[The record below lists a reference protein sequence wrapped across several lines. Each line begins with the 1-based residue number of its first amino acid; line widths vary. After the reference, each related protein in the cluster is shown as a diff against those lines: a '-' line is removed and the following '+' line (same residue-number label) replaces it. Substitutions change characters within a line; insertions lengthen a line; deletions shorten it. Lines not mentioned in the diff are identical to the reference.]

1 MQYLSQL
8 LALVAEMIPYLLL
21 GFLFAG
27 LLHVLVPHKFYQK
40 YLSQNNFRSVLLAS
54 LFGIPLPLC
63 SCGVIPTA
71 MSLRKEGGSK
81 AATTAFLCATPQ
93 TGVDSILATFSVFGL
108 AFAIIRP
115 AAALVSA
122 LLIGGIICIVEN
134 TSKKKENTIIT
145 KENTVTTDEPKTE
158 NASMKSGKTGKN
170 VQESIWQKTIRA
182 LRYGFVEMIQDIGGH
197 MLTGLLIAGLI
208 SVALP
213 ESWLLSL
220 SDRPLLEM
228 LAVML
233 FAVPMYVCATGSIP
247 IAAALMLKGLTP
259 GAALVF
265 LMAGPAINFA
275 SILVINKALGKKVT
289 GIFVACIILCAL
301 LFGLSIDYLMPASWF
316 DAISAAGSCSH
327 ETVSVF
333 QWICLGLFSLLLI
346 NAFALRKCSHKHAQT
361 CSCGQESTCS
371 CSDDSDSEQHCSYNC
386 ENSDNEQH
394 CSCNCENSDS
404 EQPCSCSGSCKDET
418 ESESTMPTQTKAR
431 VYHIEGMH
439 CNHCRRNLEEALS
452 QVPGVDQ
459 AEVSLEEKTATIMG
473 SHADEDV
480 INCIKSLGFE
490 HREN

>member
-134 TSKKKENTIIT
+134 AGKKKENVAI
-145 KENTVTTDEPKTE
+145 TDEPKTG

-170 VQESIWQKTIRA
+170 AQESIWQKTIRA

-275 SILVINKALGKKVT
+275 SILVINKALGKKIT
-289 GIFVACIILCAL
+289 GIFVVCIILCAL

-371 CSDDSDSEQHCSYNC
+371 CSCDDSE
-386 ENSDNEQH
+386 NEQH
-394 CSCNCENSDS
+394 CSCSDA
-404 EQPCSCSGSCKDET
+404 CKDEA
-418 ESESTMPTQTKAR
+418 ESKTATPQAKAR

-439 CNHCRRNLEEALS
+439 CNHCRRNLEEALNKL
-452 QVPGVDQ
+452 PRVDQ
-459 AEVSLEEKTATIMG
+459 AEVSLEEKTATVMG

>member
-134 TSKKKENTIIT
+134 AGKKKENVAI
-145 KENTVTTDEPKTE
+145 TDEPKTE

-170 VQESIWQKTIRA
+170 AQESIWQKTIRA

-275 SILVINKALGKKVT
+275 SILVINKALGKKIT

-361 CSCGQESTCS
+361 CSCS
-371 CSDDSDSEQHCSYNC
+371 CDDSEQHCSC
-386 ENSDNEQH
+386 SCDDNEQH
-394 CSCNCENSDS
+394 
-404 EQPCSCSGSCKDET
+404 CSCSGSCKDET
-418 ESESTMPTQTKAR
+418 ESESAMPAQTKAR

-439 CNHCRRNLEEALS
+439 CNHYRRNLEEALNNL
-452 QVPGVDQ
+452 PGVDQ
-459 AEVSLEEKTATIMG
+459 AEVSLEEKTATIVG
-473 SHADEDV
+473 SCTDEDV

-490 HREN
+490 HRED

>member
-40 YLSQNNFRSVLLAS
+40 YLSQNNFRSVILAS

-93 TGVDSILATFSVFGL
+93 TGIDSILATFSVFGL

-122 LLIGGIICIVEN
+122 LLIGGIVCIVG
-134 TSKKKENTIIT
+134 K
-145 KENTVTTDEPKTE
+145 EPKTE
-158 NASMKSGKTGKN
+158 NTSMKSGKTGKN
-170 VQESIWQKTIRA
+170 TQESIWQKTIRA

-275 SILVINKALGKKVT
+275 SILVINKALGKKIT
-289 GIFVACIILCAL
+289 GIFIACIILCAL

-327 ETVSVF
+327 ETVSAF

-361 CSCGQESTCS
+361 CSCGQESS
-371 CSDDSDSEQHCSYNC
+371 C
-386 ENSDNEQH
+386 DN
-394 CSCNCENSDS
+394 
-404 EQPCSCSGSCKDET
+404 EQPCSCSGSCKDEI
-418 ESESTMPTQTKAR
+418 ESESAMPAKTKAR

-459 AEVSLEEKTATIMG
+459 AEVSLEEKTATVMG
-473 SHADEDV
+473 NHADEDV

>member
-115 AAALVSA
+115 AAALISA
-122 LLIGGIICIVEN
+122 LLIGGIVCIVEN
-134 TSKKKENTIIT
+134 AGKKKENVAI
-145 KENTVTTDEPKTE
+145 TDEPKTE

-170 VQESIWQKTIRA
+170 AQESIWQKTIRA

-346 NAFALRKCSHKHAQT
+346 NAFALRKGSHKHAQT

-371 CSDDSDSEQHCSYNC
+371 CSDD
-386 ENSDNEQH
+386 NEQH
-394 CSCNCENSDS
+394 CSCSSENSDS
-404 EQPCSCSGSCKDET
+404 EQHCSCSGSCKDET
-418 ESESTMPTQTKAR
+418 ESESAKPTQTKTR

-439 CNHCRRNLEEALS
+439 CNHCRRNLEEALNKL
-452 QVPGVDQ
+452 PGVDQ
-459 AEVSLEEKTATIMG
+459 AVVSLEEKTATIVG

-490 HREN
+490 YRED

>member
-40 YLSQNNFRSVLLAS
+40 YLSQNNFRSVILAS

-134 TSKKKENTIIT
+134 ASKKKENA
-145 KENTVTTDEPKTE
+145 VTTDEPKTE
-158 NASMKSGKTGKN
+158 NASMKSGKMGKN
-170 VQESIWQKTIRA
+170 AQESIWQKTIRA

-275 SILVINKALGKKVT
+275 SILVINKALGKKIT
-289 GIFVACIILCAL
+289 GIFICCIILCAL

-316 DAISAAGSCSH
+316 DAISAAGSCGH

-371 CSDDSDSEQHCSYNC
+371 CSDDSDSEQHCSC
-386 ENSDNEQH
+386 SDDDSDNEQH
-394 CSCNCENSDS
+394 
-404 EQPCSCSGSCKDET
+404 CSCSGSCKDEI
-418 ESESTMPTQTKAR
+418 ESESAMPAQTKAR

-459 AEVSLEEKTATIMG
+459 AEVSLEEKTATVMG

-480 INCIKSLGFE
+480 INCIKSLGFK
-490 HREN
+490 HRED

>member
-134 TSKKKENTIIT
+134 AGKKKENVAI
-145 KENTVTTDEPKTE
+145 TDEPKTE
-158 NASMKSGKTGKN
+158 NASMKSGKTGKYA
-170 VQESIWQKTIRA
+170 QESIWQKTIRA

-275 SILVINKALGKKVT
+275 SILVINKALEKKIT
-289 GIFVACIILCAL
+289 SIFVACIILCAL

-316 DAISAAGSCSH
+316 NAISAAGSCSH

-346 NAFALRKCSHKHAQT
+346 NAFALRKCSHKHAQ
-361 CSCGQESTCS
+361 SCS
-371 CSDDSDSEQHCSYNC
+371 CSDDCDDC
-386 ENSDNEQH
+386 EQH
-394 CSCNCENSDS
+394 CSCSDDS

-418 ESESTMPTQTKAR
+418 ESESAKPAQAKAR

-459 AEVSLEEKTATIMG
+459 AEVSLEEKTATIVG
-473 SHADEDV
+473 SCTDEDV

>member
-27 LLHVLVPHKFYQK
+27 LLHVLVPNKFYQK

-122 LLIGGIICIVEN
+122 LLIGGIVCIVA
-134 TSKKKENTIIT
+134 K
-145 KENTVTTDEPKTE
+145 EPKTE

-170 VQESIWQKTIRA
+170 AQESIWQKTIRA

-316 DAISAAGSCSH
+316 DAISAAGSCGH

-361 CSCGQESTCS
+361 CSCSD
-371 CSDDSDSEQHCSYNC
+371 DDSDSEQHCS
-386 ENSDNEQH
+386 
-394 CSCNCENSDS
+394 CSSENSDS
-404 EQPCSCSGSCKDET
+404 EQLCSCSDACKDET
-418 ESESTMPTQTKAR
+418 ESESAMPAQTKAR

-459 AEVSLEEKTATIMG
+459 AVVSLEEKTATLVG

>member
-40 YLSQNNFRSVLLAS
+40 YLSQNNFRSVILAS

-115 AAALVSA
+115 AAALISA
-122 LLIGGIICIVEN
+122 LLIGGIVCIVEN
-134 TSKKKENTIIT
+134 AGKKKENTIIT
-145 KENTVTTDEPKTE
+145 KENTVTTDELKTE
-158 NASMKSGKTGKN
+158 NASMKSGKMGKN
-170 VQESIWQKTIRA
+170 AQESIWQKTIRA

-275 SILVINKALGKKVT
+275 SILVINKALGKKIT

-333 QWICLGLFSLLLI
+333 QWICLGLFSLLII
-346 NAFALRKCSHKHAQT
+346 NAFALRKCSHKHAQS

-371 CSDDSDSEQHCSYNC
+371 CSCDD
-386 ENSDNEQH
+386 
-394 CSCNCENSDS
+394 SDS

-418 ESESTMPTQTKAR
+418 ESESAKPTQTKAR

-459 AEVSLEEKTATIMG
+459 AEVSLEDKTATIVG
-473 SHADEDV
+473 SCTDEDV

>member
-122 LLIGGIICIVEN
+122 LLIGGIVCIVG
-134 TSKKKENTIIT
+134 K
-145 KENTVTTDEPKTE
+145 EPKTE

-170 VQESIWQKTIRA
+170 AQESIWQKTIRA

-275 SILVINKALGKKVT
+275 SILVINKALGKKIT

-316 DAISAAGSCSH
+316 NAISAAGSCGH

-371 CSDDSDSEQHCSYNC
+371 CSDDSD
-386 ENSDNEQH
+386 NEQH

-404 EQPCSCSGSCKDET
+404 EQPCSCSGFCKDET
-418 ESESTMPTQTKAR
+418 ESESATPQTKAR

-439 CNHCRRNLEEALS
+439 CNHCRRNLEEALNKL
-452 QVPGVDQ
+452 PGVDQ
-459 AEVSLEEKTATIMG
+459 AEVSLEEKTATVMG

-490 HREN
+490 HRED

>member
-40 YLSQNNFRSVLLAS
+40 YLSQNNFRSVILAS

-122 LLIGGIICIVEN
+122 LLIGGIVCIVE
-134 TSKKKENTIIT
+134 K
-145 KENTVTTDEPKTE
+145 EPKTE
-158 NASMKSGKTGKN
+158 NASMKTGKTGKN
-170 VQESIWQKTIRA
+170 AQESIWQKTIRA

-275 SILVINKALGKKVT
+275 SILVINKALGKKIT
-289 GIFVACIILCAL
+289 GIFIACIILCAL

-371 CSDDSDSEQHCSYNC
+371 CSDDSEQHCTY
-386 ENSDNEQH
+386 
-394 CSCNCENSDS
+394 NCENSDS
-404 EQPCSCSGSCKDET
+404 EQPCSCSGSCKDEI
-418 ESESTMPTQTKAR
+418 ESESAMPTQAKAR

-439 CNHCRRNLEEALS
+439 CNHCRRNLEEALNKL
-452 QVPGVDQ
+452 PGVDQ
-459 AEVSLEEKTATIMG
+459 AEVSLEEKTATVMG

>member
-134 TSKKKENTIIT
+134 AGKKKENVAI
-145 KENTVTTDEPKTE
+145 TDEPKTE

-170 VQESIWQKTIRA
+170 AQESIWQKTIRA

-275 SILVINKALGKKVT
+275 SILVINKALGKKIT

-346 NAFALRKCSHKHAQT
+346 NAFALRKCSPKHAQT
-361 CSCGQESTCS
+361 CSCRCDDREQPGSCS
-371 CSDDSDSEQHCSYNC
+371 CDY
-386 ENSDNEQH
+386 NEQH
-394 CSCNCENSDS
+394 
-404 EQPCSCSGSCKDET
+404 CSCSGSCKDET
-418 ESESTMPTQTKAR
+418 ESESAMPAQTKAR

-439 CNHCRRNLEEALS
+439 CNHYRRNLEEALNNL
-452 QVPGVDQ
+452 PGVDQ
-459 AEVSLEEKTATIMG
+459 AEVSLEEKTATIVG
-473 SHADEDV
+473 SCTDEDV

-490 HREN
+490 HRED

>member
-1 MQYLSQL
+1 MHYLSQL

-122 LLIGGIICIVEN
+122 LLIGGIVCIVEN
-134 TSKKKENTIIT
+134 ASKKKENVAIT
-145 KENTVTTDEPKTE
+145 DDPKTE
-158 NASMKSGKTGKN
+158 NASMKSGKTGKYA
-170 VQESIWQKTIRA
+170 QESIWQKTLRA

-213 ESWLLSL
+213 E
-220 SDRPLLEM
+220 M

-247 IAAALMLKGLTP
+247 SAAALMLKGLTP

-316 DAISAAGSCSH
+316 NAISAAGSCSH

-361 CSCGQESTCS
+361 CSCGQES
-371 CSDDSDSEQHCSYNC
+371 NC
-386 ENSDNEQH
+386 
-394 CSCNCENSDS
+394 DS
-404 EQPCSCSGSCKDET
+404 EQPCSCSDACKDET
-418 ESESTMPTQTKAR
+418 ESESAMPAQTKAR

-459 AEVSLEEKTATIMG
+459 AEVSLEEKTATIVG

>member
-40 YLSQNNFRSVLLAS
+40 YLSQNNFRSVILAS

-122 LLIGGIICIVEN
+122 LLIGGIICIVE
-134 TSKKKENTIIT
+134 K
-145 KENTVTTDEPKTE
+145 EPKTE

-170 VQESIWQKTIRA
+170 AQESIWQKTIRA

-228 LAVML
+228 MAVML

-316 DAISAAGSCSH
+316 NAISAAGSCSH

-361 CSCGQESTCS
+361 CSCGQES
-371 CSDDSDSEQHCSYNC
+371 
-386 ENSDNEQH
+386 
-394 CSCNCENSDS
+394 NCENSDS
-404 EQPCSCSGSCKDET
+404 EQHCSCSDACKDEI
-418 ESESTMPTQTKAR
+418 ESESAMPAQTKAR
-431 VYHIEGMH
+431 VYHVEGMH
-439 CNHCRRNLEEALS
+439 CNHCRRNLEEALNKL
-452 QVPGVDQ
+452 PGVDQ
-459 AEVSLEEKTATIMG
+459 AEVSLEEKTATVVG